1 MSYFDSNS
9 LDLPFQVN
17 VFDKVVE
24 FVLLV
29 VQEDSLVL
37 ESEAQLA
44 VLETLGDVFCDPS
57 FSELEVVWEEAFD
70 STDQDDKSKDL
81 GRLDFIAT
89 LLSRVSM
96 R

>member
-1 MSYFDSNS
+1 MSCFDFNS
-9 LDLPFQVN
+9 LDLPSRVR

-29 VQEDSLVL
+29 VHEDSLVF

-44 VLETLGDVFCDPS
+44 VLETLGDVFCDP
-57 FSELEVVWEEAFD
+57 FSELEFVWVDALD
-70 STDQDDKSKDL
+70 STDQDDKSNDL

-89 LLSRVSM
+89 LLSNVPM

>member
-1 MSYFDSNS
+1 MSCLDFNS
-9 LDLPFQVN
+9 LDLPSRVN
-17 VFDKVVE
+17 VFDKGVE

-37 ESEAQLA
+37 ESKAQLA
-44 VLETLGDVFCDPS
+44 VLETLGDVFCDSS
-57 FSELEVVWEEAFD
+57 FSELEVVWEAFD
-70 STDQDDKSKDL
+70 STDQEDKSKDL

-89 LLSRVSM
+89 LLSRVPM